1 MVARHQPLSALTLAF
16 VAAVTA
22 TLTMAAIGFAGPA
35 AADTPTSA
43 APATPAD
50 AAATP
55 GAEPGHWQSHS
66 YVLHAMTFTST
77 YSCDGLADTLK
88 LLLRLARAGDDA
100 KVDPLC
106 SRSFGV
112 PDKLA
117 EAKMTFSTLQP
128 GSPGPEVAA
137 APGAAAAARPVS
149 AAPGPQGLAGV
160 WRHVE
165 ISEHHPFDLQL
176 GDCELVERF
185 RDSVLPM
192 FATRNVQSQITCVPH
207 QESGSNFSLRF
218 DVFAPVPAA
227 KSP

>member
-1 MVARHQPLSALTLAF
+1 MVARHQPLSAMGL
-16 VAAVTA
+16 VALVTA
-22 TLTMAAIGFAGPA
+22 TLMIAALA
-35 AADTPTSA
+35 A
-43 APATPAD
+43 
-50 AAATP
+50 AAATAADAP
-55 GAEPGHWQSHS
+55 GATSADAVAAPEPAPGHWQPHS

-88 LLLRLARAGDDA
+88 LLLHLAGAGKDA

-128 GSPGPEVAA
+128 GPAPQAA
-137 APGAAAAARPVS
+137 APGAAARPAS
-149 AAPGPQGLAGV
+149 ATSAPQTVAGV

-165 ISEHHPFDLQL
+165 IRERHPFDLQN
-176 GDCELVERF
+176 GDCELIERF

-192 FATRNVQSQITCVPH
+192 FTTRNVQSQITCIPH
-207 QESGSNFSLRF
+207 QESGSNYSLSF
-218 DVFAPVPAA
+218 DVFNAAPAA

>member
-1 MVARHQPLSALTLAF
+1 MSARHPPWLAF
-16 VAAVTA
+16 SRVSSVVVTA
-22 TLTMAAIGFAGPA
+22 TLVMAAIGLAGPA
-35 AADTPTSA
+35 AAATPSA
-43 APATPAD
+43 A
-50 AAATP
+50 P
-55 GAEPGHWQSHS
+55 GAEPGHWQPHD

-77 YSCDGLADTLK
+77 YSCDGLADKLK
-88 LLLRLARAGDDA
+88 LLLRLARARDDA

-106 SRSFGV
+106 GRGFGV

-117 EAKMTFSTLQP
+117 EAKMTFSTLQL
-128 GSPGPEVAA
+128 GSPGAEAA
-137 APGAAAAARPVS
+137 VSTGAAAAARPAS
-149 AAPGPQGLAGV
+149 AAGAPTVAGV

-176 GDCELVERF
+176 GDCELIEQF

-218 DVFAPVPAA
+218 DVFAPAPAA
-227 KSP
+227 RSP